1 MSRITRPRII
11 DGQTVDA
18 TDLNSRFT
26 DYSQPAALNAFNVR
40 DAAVDLG
47 HLKRTSFQLEQMDQ
61 TIIGNNDWKHST
73 FNTVSGQTGT
83 PAAPHI
89 VSDGGGTPTPL
100 SLGSGWALNADN
112 ILRVYWDLSV
122 KPYYTGTRPWA
133 SVGALSNYIFPHG
146 SGSGTHDIATGV
158 TCWPFWLQWDITDAT
173 LTNWVNVTGQSDF
186 NNGVSTYFGNQLSQC
201 ESTSVV
207 NAFLETAGGP
217 VNGTINTRLTVDVG
231 WTSVSGAWHYKEGLG
246 TTTVYGL
253 RVVFTGVCHSLNN
266 AGVNWLV
273 RDDPVS
279 PSARLDYNGGS
290 LSAMVV
296 RIK

>member
-1 MSRITRPRII
+1 MARINRPII
-11 DGQTVDA
+11 TDGQTVDA
-18 TDLNSRFT
+18 TDLNDRFT
-26 DYSQPAALNAFNVR
+26 DYSQPAALNGFNVR

-47 HLKRTSFQLEQMDQ
+47 QLKRTGFMLEQMGQ
-61 TIIGNNDWKHST
+61 TVIGNNDWKHST
-73 FNTVSGQTGT
+73 VNTVSGQTGT

-89 VSDGGGTPTPL
+89 VSDGGGSPTPL
-100 SLGSGWALNADN
+100 ALGAGWTLNADN

-122 KPYYTGTRPWA
+122 RPYYEGARPWTA
-133 SVGALSNYIFPHG
+133 VGALSKYIFPQLG
-146 SGSGTHDIATGV
+146 GGTIDVATGV

-186 NNGVSTYFGNQLSQC
+186 NNAVATYNGNRLSQC

-207 NAFLETAGGP
+207 NAFLETAAGP
-217 VNGTINTRLTVDVG
+217 VNGEFNSRLTVDVG
-231 WTSVSGAWHYKEGLG
+231 WTSVSGAWHYHEGLG
-246 TTTVYGL
+246 ARTVYGL